1 MDALLVKNI
10 VERAALIYPN
20 REIAIRQADNS
31 LFRYSYADFYSRIQK
46 LANVLDRLDVKRGQ
60 AVGVFAWNTQQHL
73 ELDYATICKGSI
85 YHPSNFRLELEAV
98 VYKMNLVEDQVL
110 FLEEEFIPLAEQA
123 VAAGANTVKA
133 FVIMNQSGELP
144 DTSLAPLYSYE
155 ALMADASDQYS
166 FPDDID
172 ENDTVCVAV
181 TGGTTGM
188 PKGVPYSNR
197 FLSLRALTRMSPQT
211 MGPFYGEDVLL
222 MAPPMFHAHGFNI
235 PLDAF
240 IAGAKL
246 VVCGPHPDG
255 HTFASLIDA
264 EGITHFAANPI
275 MGKMLMRA
283 LKEREY
289 DISHLK
295 TMMVG
300 GDLTTREL
308 ADWFR
313 ERDVDVRCGGWGMT
327 ETLAEN
333 SFPFYQTMHGYSAD
347 DAYERMMS
355 LNGGL
360 PIVGLRMR
368 VIRDDGSDVA
378 ADGLEQGEIIASG
391 LHVISEY
398 YRDPVNSKALFTAD
412 GWLRSGDIGVRHPDA
427 TVSFVSR
434 SKDII
439 KSGGE
444 WIPALTLENVL
455 TSHPQV
461 LEACVIGVPHEKFGE
476 RPLALIAKPP
486 GSAGFP
492 DSDQLRDHLLAE
504 IPKWMVPDFVFIAE
518 ISKSTVGKMNKVKL
532 RQEYRDFYQSA
543 GGA

>member
-10 VERAALIYPN
+10 VERAALIYPD
-20 REIAIRQADNS
+20 REIAIRQADDS
-31 LFRYSYADFYSRIQK
+31 MFRYTYRDFYRRIQK
-46 LANVLDRLDVKRGQ
+46 LAHVLDDLGVGRGE
-60 AVGVFAWNTQQHL
+60 AVGVFAWNSQQHL

-85 YHPSNFRLELEAV
+85 YHPSNFRLEIEAI

-110 FLEEEFIPLAEQA
+110 FLEEEFIPLAELA
-123 VAAGANTVKA
+123 VAAGASTVKA

-144 DTSLAPLYSYE
+144 KTTLAPLYSYE
-155 ALMADASDQYS
+155 SLIADAGDRYN

-197 FLSLRALTRMSPQT
+197 FLTLRALTRMSPQT

-222 MAPPMFHAHGFNI
+222 VAPPMFHAHGFNI

-264 EGITHFAANPI
+264 EGVTHFAANPI

-283 LKEREY
+283 LKERDY
-289 DISHLK
+289 DLSSLK

-313 ERDVDVRCGGWGMT
+313 ERNVDVRCGGWGMT

-333 SFPFYQTMHGYSAD
+333 SFPFYQTMHGYNAD
-347 DAYERMMS
+347 DAYERMMA

-360 PIVGLRMR
+360 PVVGLRMR
-368 VIRDDGSDVA
+368 VIREDGSDVT
-378 ADGLEQGEIIASG
+378 ADGIEQGEIIASG

-398 YRDPVNSKALFTAD
+398 YRDPVNSKELFTED

-427 TVSFVSR
+427 TVSFISR
-434 SKDII
+434 SKDMI

-444 WIPALTLENVL
+444 WIPALTLENAL
-455 TSHPQV
+455 TSHLGV
-461 LEACVIGVPHEKFGE
+461 LEACVIGVPHNKFGE

-486 GSAGFP
+486 GTREFP
-492 DSDQLRDHLLAE
+492 TADHLRDHLLTE
-504 IPKWMVPDFVFIAE
+504 VPKWMLPDFVFVDE

-532 RQEYRDFYQSA
+532 REEYRDFHLATSDA
-543 GGA
+543 